1 MENPE
6 FRRATVAVGDLSLE
20 YARAGS
26 GHQVVICLHGFGR
39 EAADFSA
46 FLPILDA
53 NTTLIAVNLFFHGR
67 SNFPQHRLS
76 KLPLEPEEWCNLMRA
91 LCDAVGCSRFHLVG
105 YSMGG
110 RLAMVMVEHMAEQI
124 DSLTLIA
131 PDGLKINV
139 LYRFVSETKLGRML
153 YRSIIR
159 NPNWILRTADALK
172 WLSILH
178 QNIHRFV
185 YLQLETQANRQRVYN
200 VWLTHRKLFPN
211 LQRVATNTENRNI
224 PCCLMFGKHDAI
236 IPPRLAHNLMKHFR
250 TKPKLILPDAGHR
263 LINKET
269 VELLSAE
276 RLGWIR
282 SRQGRH

>member
-1 MENPE
+1 MENLE
-6 FRRATVAVGDLSLE
+6 FRRSTLQLGELSLE

-39 EAADFSA
+39 EAADFEA
-46 FLPILDA
+46 FMPMLDA
-53 NTTLIAVNLFFHGR
+53 DTQLIAVNLFFHGR

-76 KLPLEPEEWCNLMRA
+76 KHPLEPEEWCNLMRA
-91 LCDAVGCSRFHLVG
+91 LCEEVGCERFHLVG

-110 RLAMVMVEHMAEQI
+110 RLAMVMMERMPEQI
-124 DSLTLIA
+124 DSLTLLA

-172 WLSILH
+172 WLHILH

-185 YLQLETQANRQRVYN
+185 YLQLETPSKRQLVYN
-200 VWLTHRKLFPN
+200 VWLAHRKLFPN
-211 LQRVATNTENRNI
+211 LQIVATNTENRNI

-236 IPPRLAHNLMKHFR
+236 IPRRLAHNLMKHFR
-250 TKPKLILPDAGHR
+250 TKPKLMLLDAGHR

-269 VELLSAE
+269 VELLSQE
-276 RLGWIR
+276 TLGWIR
-282 SRQGRH
+282 QTH

>member
-6 FRRATVAVGDLSLE
+6 FRRATLQVGELSLE

-26 GHQVVICLHGFGR
+26 GHHVVICLHGFGR
-39 EAADFSA
+39 EAADFEA

-53 NTTLIAVNLFFHGR
+53 GTQLIAVNLFYHGR
-67 SNFPQHRLS
+67 SNFPQNRLS
-76 KLPLEPEEWCNLMRA
+76 KHPLKPEEWCNLMRA
-91 LCDAVGCSRFHLVG
+91 LCEEVGCSRFHLVG

-110 RLAMVMVEHMAEQI
+110 RLAMVMMERMPEQI
-124 DSLTLIA
+124 DSLTLLA

-172 WLSILH
+172 WLHILH

-185 YLQLETQANRQRVYN
+185 YLQLETPSKRQLVYN
-200 VWLTHRKLFPN
+200 VWLAHRKLFPN
-211 LQRVATNTENRNI
+211 LQIVATNAESRNI
-224 PCCLMFGKHDAI
+224 PCRLLFGKHDAI
-236 IPPRLAHNLMKHFR
+236 IPSRLAHNLMKHFH
-250 TKPKLILPDAGHR
+250 TKPKLMLLDAGHR

-269 VELLSAE
+269 VERLSSE
-276 RLGWIR
+276 TLSWIR
-282 SRQGRH
+282 STH

>member
-6 FRRATVAVGDLSLE
+6 FRRATLQVGELSLE

-26 GHQVVICLHGFGR
+26 GHHVVICLHGFGR
-39 EAADFSA
+39 EAADFEA

-53 NTTLIAVNLFFHGR
+53 GTQLIAVNLFFHGR

-76 KLPLEPEEWCNLMRA
+76 KHPLEPEEWCNLMRA
-91 LCDAVGCSRFHLVG
+91 LCEEIGCSRFHLVG

-110 RLAMVMVEHMAEQI
+110 RLAMVMMERMPEQI
-124 DSLTLIA
+124 DSLTLLA

-159 NPNWILRTADALK
+159 NPSWILRIADALNR
-172 WLSILH
+172 LHILH
-178 QNIHRFV
+178 QNVHRFV
-185 YLQLETQANRQRVYN
+185 YLQLETPTKRQLVYN
-200 VWLTHRKLFPN
+200 VWLAHRKLFPN
-211 LQRVATNTENRNI
+211 LQSVATNAENRNI
-224 PCCLMFGKHDAI
+224 PCRLMFGKHDAI
-236 IPPRLAHNLMKHFR
+236 IPPRLAINLTKHFK
-250 TKPKLILPDAGHR
+250 TKPKMMLLDAGHR

-269 VELLSAE
+269 VERLSSE
-276 RLGWIR
+276 TLSWIR
-282 SRQGRH
+282 STH